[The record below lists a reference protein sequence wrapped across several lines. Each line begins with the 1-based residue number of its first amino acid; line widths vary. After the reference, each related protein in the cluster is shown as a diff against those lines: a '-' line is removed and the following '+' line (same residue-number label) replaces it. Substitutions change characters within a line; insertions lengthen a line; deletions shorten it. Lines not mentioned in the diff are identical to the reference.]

1 MSQGGY
7 IHLQVAGGASR
18 EGSIQ
23 EGQMKPD
30 EQRVEAFQT
39 TWQFFI
45 GWMCYFFLQ
54 HLHFC
59 LSRMKLF
66 FLTRPV
72 KLQRHPFGQND
83 VGFLAPGV
91 DLLFAGKKELFTF
104 WGDQL

>member
-54 HLHFC
+54 HLHLC
-59 LSRMKLF
+59 LSRMKFILSH
-66 FLTRPV
+66 
-72 KLQRHPFGQND
+72 KASQ
-83 VGFLAPGV
+83 APTTS
-91 DLLFAGKKELFTF
+91 FRAK
-104 WGDQL
+104 